1 LARFRFNVLG
11 PLRAEW
17 DGRPIPIRGVQQ
29 RTLLILLLVH
39 RDRGISADALV
50 EALFD
55 GPEPN
60 TGLKRLHVTVSRLR
74 QMLLTESGE
83 TLISTEAGGYRLDAS
98 RVDLDVDRFESA
110 ISEARTLFAA
120 RRGDVALG
128 VIDEA
133 LSLWR
138 GPPLADVQF
147 AAFAQPE
154 VTRLEE
160 LHRMALELRLEVL
173 LARGMHDVV
182 LPEVE
187 ALSQEHPLHEGFR
200 AKLMLA
206 LYRTGRH
213 VDALASYREGSRLL
227 ADELGLEPGP
237 ELRRLEQAILT
248 HSPDLELSPTAV
260 ELDEPLPLPSLLG
273 RVAQRAF
280 AGRRRP
286 LHVIDEL
293 WRGVPDRG
301 PRSRVRLGS
310 TRDREDRPRCMRRP
324 EASCTGRNR
333 PVRHVR

>member
-1 LARFRFNVLG
+1 M
-11 PLRAEW
+11 
-17 DGRPIPIRGVQQ
+17 
-29 RTLLILLLVH
+29 
-39 RDRGISADALV
+39 SADALV

-110 ISEARTLFAA
+110 LSEARTLFATG
-120 RRGDVALG
+120 RGDVALG

-160 LHRMALELRLEVL
+160 LHRMALELRLEAM

-206 LYRTGRH
+206 LYRAGRH

-237 ELRRLEQAILT
+237 DLRRLEQAILT
-248 HSPDLELSPTAV
+248 HSPDLELSSTAAG
-260 ELDEPLPLPSLLG
+260 LDEPLPLPSLLG

-280 AGRRRP
+280 AGRRGP

-293 WRGVPDRG
+293 WRGVSDER
-301 PRSRVRLGS
+301 RALVFVSGS

-324 EASCTGRNR
+324 AASRTGRNR